1 MNKNLKKNK
10 KLLTILQKA
19 MRSTPDKIVYSDNF
33 HDKQVKIINEK
44 IKKAKRIKRIEKF

>member
-1 MNKNLKKNK
+1 MNKNLKEDFFKIANEILRREPDFVK
-10 KLLTILQKA
+10 STIE
-19 MRSTPDKIVYSDNF
+19 DF